1 VIGWAGATGK
11 IGVEAIALFL
21 ILFLWQFP
29 HFLAIAWLYRADY
42 RRGGYRMITLRDR
55 TGLMTG
61 MQALGYATVLIP
73 VSILPFQIRMAG
85 SVYMIAAL
93 VLSLFY
99 WIRALEFARNRND
112 FTARRMLFA
121 SLWYL
126 PLVYLFLILN
136 PLPA

>member
-1 VIGWAGATGK
+1 
-11 IGVEAIALFL
+11 
-21 ILFLWQFP
+21 
-29 HFLAIAWLYRADY
+29 
-42 RRGGYRMITLRDR
+42 
-55 TGLMTG
+55 
-61 MQALGYATVLIP
+61 
-73 VSILPFQIRMAG
+73 MAG